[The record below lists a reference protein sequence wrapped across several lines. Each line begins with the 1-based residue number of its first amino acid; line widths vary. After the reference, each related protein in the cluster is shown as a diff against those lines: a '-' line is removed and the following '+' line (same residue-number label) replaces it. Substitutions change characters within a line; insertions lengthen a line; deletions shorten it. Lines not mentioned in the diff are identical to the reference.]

1 MSEKEKGNALVPLD
15 SYLIGGAYV
24 RTYLITQASDLFEAL
39 KRLCDLGF
47 VEHAVMIISNILS
60 ANARG
65 AIRMMPFQLEEFPV
79 KCLCIDELDTGNY
92 YVFIKTM
99 IPGDPATEEIYC
111 YAFDII
117 VDKSGNKNVVLR
129 VCSYTEYRSY
139 YDMVKKMLS
148 KATAVD
154 YEGLVKKYGSG
165 KEVEEIDIDR
175 LLVSV
180 ESKRRK
186 RK

>member
-1 MSEKEKGNALVPLD
+1 MSEEERNNVLVPLD

-24 RTYLITQASDLFEAL
+24 RTYLIAQTSDLFEAL

-60 ANARG
+60 ASTSRG

-154 YEGLVKKYGSG
+154 YEELVKRYGTG
-165 KEVEEIDIDR
+165 KEVEEIDIEK
-175 LLVSV
+175 LLASV
-180 ESKRRK
+180 EPKRR